1 MKILREHV
9 EPVLSNALESIG
21 INNPNWKSMLTPSRE
36 HSQGDLSLPCFP
48 FAKQLGKSPNDIA
61 DDLSKLIETNGAIG
75 QVNATGGYLNFKAES
90 KWLAKQLLSG
100 KVRVGDAYGK
110 KPDTDRQVLIEH
122 TSANPNGP
130 FHVGRARNAIL
141 GDTLVRLHR
150 LLGNEVRAEYYVDD
164 MGKQVGVLAWA
175 LDNLSDQDV
184 EDILEDKDSV
194 STKWTDKADH
204 TRVRWYQAAQKLRKD
219 EVKSEKMEQEIG
231 KLVHAS
237 EHGDE
242 AVLQQFHDSFQPVL
256 DGMLE
261 TLGRLGIEFDQFTNE
276 SMFVTNGDVAKLT
289 QTLSELDIHG
299 VADNGAEFLDLGARG
314 MKGKT
319 EFFFKRGDGSSLY
332 ATRDIAYHI
341 WKWKQCDDL
350 INILG
355 EDHKLQSKQV
365 GMTLQELG
373 HKVPEV
379 LFYSFIKL
387 PEGKMST
394 RRGNVVFMDDLLE
407 EAKEHASKIVRE
419 LRSGYSE
426 QEVSHI
432 AESVG
437 RSAIR
442 FNIIKVSP
450 DKGFTFRW
458 EEALAFEAG
467 SAPFIMYS
475 HTRALSIE
483 KKCSD
488 NGIDVDAISNKKL
501 DLETID
507 LELPDSLID
516 LLRCMAI
523 QNDVLERSVMQCRPN
538 LFANQVL
545 NLATSFNGF
554 YRDCKIFDDGQVN
567 ELYFQIS
574 QLASQFLKT
583 GMEGLGI
590 IPLERM

>member
-1 MKILREHV
+1 MQILRPFV
-9 EPVLSNALESIG
+9 EPILQLALEGLG
-21 INNPNWKSMLTPSRE
+21 IKGDHWRSMLTPSRE

-48 FAKQLGKSPNDIA
+48 FAKQIGKSPNEIA
-61 DDLSKLIETNGAIG
+61 ELLSNSIIRNEAVGEINSS
-75 QVNATGGYLNFKAES
+75 GGYLNFKAEP
-90 KWLAKQLLSG
+90 KWLTEKLLSEEI
-100 KVRVGDAYGK
+100 KIGDAYGNK
-110 KPDTDRQVLIEH
+110 TTTERQVLIEH

-150 LLGNEVRAEYYVDD
+150 LYGNKVRAEYYVDD

-175 LDNLSDQDV
+175 LDKLSKLEVD
-184 EDILEDKDSV
+184 EILGESDSM
-194 STKWTDKADH
+194 SERWSEKADH
-204 TRVRWYQAAQKLRKD
+204 SRVRWYQAAQKLRSD
-219 EVKSEKMEQEIG
+219 ESKSEDIELAIS

-237 EHGDE
+237 EHGNE
-242 AVLQQFHDSFQPVL
+242 SVLKEFHDALQPVL

-261 TLGRLGIEFDQFTNE
+261 TLSRLGINFDQFTKE
-276 SMFVTNGDVAKLT
+276 SMFVTNGDVAKLMEEF
-289 QTLSELDIHG
+289 SKMEIHG
-299 VADNGAEFLDLGARG
+299 TADNGAEYLDLGARG
-314 MKGKT
+314 LKGKT

-341 WKWKQCDDL
+341 WKWSQCDDL
-350 INILG
+350 INVLG

-365 GMTLQELG
+365 AMTLQELG

-394 RRGNVVFMDDLLE
+394 RKGNVVFMDDLLE
-407 EAKEHASKIVRE
+407 EAKAHAGEIVRQ
-419 LRSGYSE
+419 LRPEYSDD
-426 QEVSHI
+426 EVSHI
-432 AESVG
+432 AEAVG
-437 RSAIR
+437 TSAIR

-475 HTRALSIE
+475 HTRCLSIANKCI
-483 KKCSD
+483 KK
-488 NGIDVDAISNKKL
+488 GHDVKTICEKKL
-501 DLETID
+501 DFTQNFSQFPET
-507 LELPDSLID
+507 LNS
-516 LLRCMAI
+516 LLRSMAI
-523 QNDVLERSVMQCRPN
+523 HNDVLQRSVEQCRPN

-545 NLATSFNGF
+545 NLATCFNGF
-554 YRDCKIFDDGQVN
+554 YRDCKVLDGEEVN
-567 ELYFQIS
+567 ELFLQIS
-574 QLASQFLKT
+574 QLASEFLRT

-590 IPLERM
+590 IPLKQM